1 MKIKCPK
8 CVSARNITGG
18 DPLINT
24 YTCTK
29 CQITFTE
36 DEAFM

>member
-8 CVSARNITGG
+8 CVSARHVRGTI
-18 DPLINT
+18 DA

-29 CQITFTE
+29 CKHSFTE
-36 DEAFM
+36 DEGFF

>member
-8 CVSARNITGG
+8 CVSNRHIIGEPHN
-18 DPLINT
+18 DQ

-29 CQITFTE
+29 CQHTFTE
-36 DEAFM
+36 DEGFL